1 MIGIGALSPSSF
13 QVHGL
18 PILVSYFLAV
28 PLALICSIFGAF
40 IAYRHFASGHGEKM
54 CFFIHLRMKI
64 INLSLSAVIGIAV
77 IGPDFDID
85 LAFYKMTSGERL
97 RDIIDNS

>member
-1 MIGIGALSPSSF
+1 
-13 QVHGL
+13 
-18 PILVSYFLAV
+18 
-28 PLALICSIFGAF
+28 
-40 IAYRHFASGHGEKM
+40 
-54 CFFIHLRMKI
+54 MKI